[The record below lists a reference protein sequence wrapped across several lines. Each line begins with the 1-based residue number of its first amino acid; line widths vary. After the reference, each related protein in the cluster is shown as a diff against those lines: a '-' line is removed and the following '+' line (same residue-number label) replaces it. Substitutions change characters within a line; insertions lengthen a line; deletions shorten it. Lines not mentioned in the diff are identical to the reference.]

1 MNVRIRMNEIN
12 REVGT
17 KMSNIKFV
25 SLTIYNTIV
34 VVTTALSVYYVS
46 PWMFFLLA
54 AVMKYPVI
62 SEDD

>member
-54 AVMKYPVI
+54 AVMKYPVT